1 MVGRLS
7 LFWRIKMTVRA
18 DMLRE
23 KYNAMIEKK
32 MISIGD
38 IDDLM
43 DQVDKLLQNYWQT
56 VESRDKWKA
65 KYEELKKNGV

>member
-1 MVGRLS
+1 
-7 LFWRIKMTVRA
+7 MTVRA

-56 VESRDKWKA
+56 VESRDSWKA
-65 KYEELKKNGV
+65 KYEELKKNG

>member
-1 MVGRLS
+1 
-7 LFWRIKMTVRA
+7 
-18 DMLRE
+18 
-23 KYNAMIEKK
+23 MIEKK

-38 IDDLM
+38 IDNLM
-43 DQVDKLLQNYWQT
+43 AQVDKLLQNYWQT